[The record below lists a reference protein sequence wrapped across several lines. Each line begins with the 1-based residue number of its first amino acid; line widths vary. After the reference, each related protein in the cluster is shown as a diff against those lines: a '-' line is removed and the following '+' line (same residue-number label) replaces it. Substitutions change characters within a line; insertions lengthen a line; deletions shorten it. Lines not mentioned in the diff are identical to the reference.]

1 MAVLS
6 PQELTA
12 LAREGTLTFRDV
24 LDTLQAREGLKPS
37 VASKISAFRNSI
49 EAGFLG
55 YDLDGNYM
63 QALNDDSFVRKMSG
77 LDLPDEMPINP
88 ADNKRFRKSKR
99 LGSFMPVD
107 AFTDLIFTSQGFRDF
122 PKITGK
128 GGAAVASTGVQTQDR
143 TKKPMRGLIPQEKV
157 DQIYLAAFQ
166 KTKTIKSG
174 KLKGT
179 EVPVFTPDDKLA
191 LMFQRAT
198 MTRIEHTFPKSGKDA
213 GTAIKMSDITIG
225 TDAKTGRK
233 TITIQGIESGT
244 DGEIKKKRNTV
255 QYSGAFGDLLIA
267 HYEKRMADVATSG
280 NPNTPFFTTTRSR
293 AGRLFTDHI
302 APTLNRDFEP
312 QLPFDKERGRGHATL
327 TTVRA
332 MSSRIYQDQLHIPN
346 ELRSDMMGHQQGGIS
361 SRSYSGRM
369 TAVGMDDI
377 GAAVELGFIDSAG
390 RMSGTETV
398 NDYII
403 RFLGKDNTPNT
414 LTAKGGRTVEGRLVD
429 FRTENFAEADT
440 IVSGRTSTPDDEESR
455 KAASE
460 AFQAEQRTAKIAAD
474 VQAARLL
481 VELGEATEAGDL
493 EKGQKII
500 QQLNDLG
507 ITEAPASQKKPA
519 AETAEPAE
527 KKTSFGGMSD
537 SVREKLGKYGYR
549 FAQAAGKVDLPMA
562 GPIAYTL
569 GAGATAGYVAGKSG
583 PAFSMPSETGET
595 LSETYPEE
603 FKPLPTSEQIR
614 IPLEMAEATL
624 SPLPMSAR
632 ELYEQREASEQTDI
646 DAGLR
651 MSMPVEQSRER
662 PEAAPVPTDEDSF
675 LTMSP

>member
-143 TKKPMRGLIPQEKV
+143 TKKPMRGLIPAAEVDKV
-157 DQIYLAAFQ
+157 YLAAFQ
-166 KTKTIKSG
+166 KTKRVKSG
-174 KLKGT
+174 PSKGA
-179 EVPVFTPDDKLA
+179 EIPVFSADDKLA
-191 LMFQRAT
+191 FMFQRAT
-198 MTRIEHTFPKSGKDA
+198 MNRVEHTFPKSANEA
-213 GTAIKMSDITIG
+213 GTAIKMSDITV
-225 TDAKTGRK
+225 DVNSETGKRF
-233 TITIQGIESGT
+233 IIIQGVESGT
-244 DGEIKKKRNTV
+244 EGQIKKKRNTV
-255 QYSGAFGDLLIA
+255 KYEGVLGDLLIA
-267 HYEKRMADVATSG
+267 FYEKRMAEVATSG
-280 NPNTPFFTTTRSR
+280 NPNMPFFTTTRSR
-293 AGRLFTDHI
+293 AAKLFNDNI

-312 QLPFDKERGRGHATL
+312 QLPFDSGKNRGHATL
-327 TTVRA
+327 GTVRSI
-332 MSSRIYQDQLHIPN
+332 SSRIYQTELNIPN
-346 ELRSDMMGHQQGGIS
+346 ELRADMMGHQQGGIS
-361 SRSYSGRM
+361 SRSYSGQMAAR
-369 TAVGMDDI
+369 GMDEI
-377 GAAVELGFIDSAG
+377 GAVAELGLIHSAG
-390 RMSGTETV
+390 RAPETNTV
-398 NDYII
+398 NDYVV
-403 RFLGKDNTPNT
+403 RFLGTDNTPLSIT
-414 LTAKGGRTVEGRLVD
+414 GEGGRTVDGRIVD
-429 FRTENFAEADT
+429 FRTENADVTGTSVLGRSTTPQDAE
-440 IVSGRTSTPDDEESR
+440 ST
-455 KAASE
+455 KAAAERYQS
-460 AFQAEQRTAKIAAD
+460 EQRTAKLASDA
-474 VQAARLL
+474 QAARLL
-481 VELGEATEAGDL
+481 KELGEVTEAGDL
-493 EKGQKII
+493 ERGQAII

-519 AETAEPAE
+519 AETAKPTE

-549 FAQAAGKVDLPMA
+549 FAQAAGKVDLPMV
-562 GPIAYTL
+562 GPLTYTL

-603 FKPLPTSEQIR
+603 FTPLPTSEQIR

-651 MSMPVEQSRER
+651 MSMPVEQPRER